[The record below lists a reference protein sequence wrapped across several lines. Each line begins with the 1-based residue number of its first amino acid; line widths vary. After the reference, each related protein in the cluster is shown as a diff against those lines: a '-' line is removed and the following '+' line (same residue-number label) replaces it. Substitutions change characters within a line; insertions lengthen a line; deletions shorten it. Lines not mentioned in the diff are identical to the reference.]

1 MFKLAKNGPASF
13 TLLAVAVLTGVLGG
27 YMLASPP
34 RNAELC
40 NFPFDTPSTP
50 TDHVYPETPSSQITP
65 QPAQGS
71 LLVPVSDDLD
81 LEALRSI
88 VAGTRGYYTRDYS
101 LGLGW
106 NNMRYIIETAV
117 HHGSL
122 LNRTVVIPSHI
133 YARSCEYENAVC
145 AAHAHMINRGDA
157 INSDEWRNLPE
168 EQQMGW
174 KVPMSVMLNLTH
186 LRRSHPVITVA
197 EYLRLHDLSPELELS
212 NGQWDTQKFH
222 QNPSVDDTQG
232 KPPSL
237 HVIENGWYDPQ
248 DLNRVDGLTE
258 EMKSRGQWDSLLG
271 DPAKDEHGGWPS
283 PIRSNAYLALEQALS
298 GRQHVL
304 EFDRARSVLQS
315 NGIRGVTSD
324 EGLIQVLNDNGW
336 EVLYTFDGALGMD
349 YVKNVVGPIKQVA
362 PRDSIRGFV
371 DDYYDFTEDVLLLR
385 GEIHY
390 ERKPASLRFTST
402 PARDAFARLVLYQL
416 SHIDSVMEL
425 SAVMA
430 RRMQERVGGRMWM
443 GAHMRRGDFV
453 RYNWAMQPDFGDHL
467 QRIHDRLDAGRDILQ
482 SITAESL
489 ATYAIPDVVVNPE
502 LIRHHLSQK
511 DDSIYI
517 ATDERDPGNL
527 AYLRDHGVIRAPD
540 LITIEDRRRFGW
552 PLLITDVLGIVEQDL
567 LARATFFYAHA
578 LSSVGGGVIN
588 IRAASGA
595 DPRTARVD

>member
-1 MFKLAKNGPASF
+1 M
-13 TLLAVAVLTGVLGG
+13 
-27 YMLASPP
+27 
-34 RNAELC
+34 
-40 NFPFDTPSTP
+40 
-50 TDHVYPETPSSQITP
+50 
-65 QPAQGS
+65 
-71 LLVPVSDDLD
+71 
-81 LEALRSI
+81 
-88 VAGTRGYYTRDYS
+88 
-101 LGLGW
+101 GLGW
-106 NNMRYIIETAV
+106 NNMRYIIETAI

-122 LNRTVVIPSHI
+122 LNRTVVIPSYI

-145 AAHAHMINRGDA
+145 AAHAQMINRGDA
-157 INSDEWRNLPE
+157 INSDEWRNLPDDR
-168 EQQMGW
+168 QMGW

-212 NGQWDTQKFH
+212 NGQWDTQRFH
-222 QNPSVDDTQG
+222 QNPAVYDTQG

-237 HVIENGWYDPQ
+237 HVIENWWYDPQ
-248 DLNRVDGLTE
+248 DLNRVDRLTE

-271 DPAKDEHGGWPS
+271 DLAKDERGGWPA
-283 PIRSNAYLALEQALS
+283 PIKSNVYLALERELS

-304 EFDRARSVLQS
+304 DVDRARSILQ
-315 NGIRGVTSD
+315 NDGIRDVTSD
-324 EGLIQVLNDNGW
+324 EGLIQVLNDHGW
-336 EVLYTFDGALGMD
+336 EVLYTFDGTLRMD
-349 YVKNVVGPIKQVA
+349 FLKNVVTPIKQVA

-390 ERKPASLRFTST
+390 ERKPASMRFTST
-402 PARDAFARLVLYQL
+402 PARDVFARLVLYQL
-416 SHIDSVMEL
+416 RHIDSVLEL

-430 RRMQERVGGRMWM
+430 QRMHERVGGRMWT

-453 RYNWAMQPDFGDHL
+453 RYDWVMQADFGDHL
-467 QRIHDRLDAGRDILQ
+467 QRIKDHLDAGRDTLQ

-502 LIRHHLSQK
+502 FIRYHPPQK
-511 DDSIYI
+511 DDLIYI

-527 AYLRDHGVIRAPD
+527 AYLRDHGVVRAPD

-552 PLLITDVLGIVEQDL
+552 PLLITDVLSIVEQEL
-567 LARATFFYAHA
+567 LARASFFYAHA
-578 LSSVGGGVIN
+578 LSSVGGGILN